1 MLRRLAGD
9 WPNVAERIKPKR
21 RGSEP
26 ATPRAPAHPRAPG
39 GRLGPDHAGARLL
52 HERAL
57 AIQEKVLGPE
67 HLATAW
73 SLSNLSDLLGEA
85 DDFARARLLAER
97 ALAIREKVLGPE
109 HPDTARSRDNLASV
123 QCDPR
128 KEIFGPDDPITH
140 YARRYAMHAVTRAC
154 LAA

>member
-67 HLATAW
+67 H
-73 SLSNLSDLLGEA
+73 
-85 DDFARARLLAER
+85 
-97 ALAIREKVLGPE
+97 
-109 HPDTARSRDNLASV
+109 PDTARSRDNLASV